1 METKTLAAAADA
13 ADESPPEASE
23 SGVNRTL
30 IGGVLAG
37 IGASICCVGPL
48 LLLSLGVSGAWIGN
62 LSAMNAYRP
71 YFILLTLVFLAL
83 AFHRLYLK
91 PRSCAIDAPCADDGL
106 LRRQRIIFWL
116 VSLFLLALITFQ
128 YYGLWLL
135 S

>member
-1 METKTLAAAADA
+1 MDIDTPLNQATDA
-13 ADESPPEASE
+13 SAPDPRK
-23 SGVNRTL
+23 GVNKTL

-71 YFILLTLVFLAL
+71 YFILLTLLFLAL
-83 AFHRLYLK
+83 AFRKLYLK
-91 PRSCAIDAPCADDGL
+91 PASCDVDAPCADAGV

-116 VSLFLLALITFQ
+116 VSVFLLALITFQ
-128 YYGLWLL
+128 YYGLYLL
-135 S
+135 D

>member
-1 METKTLAAAADA
+1 MDSNTLDSTPPAAAEAPSDA
-13 ADESPPEASE
+13 PG
-23 SGVNRTL
+23 GVNKTL

-71 YFILLTLVFLAL
+71 YFIVLVLVFLGL
-83 AFHRLYLK
+83 AFHKLYMK
-91 PRSCAIDAPCADDGL
+91 PASCSVDAPCADPHV
-106 LRRQRIIFWL
+106 LRRQRIVFWL